1 MPDMTVTW
9 PGAVPFEAAYGQSSN
24 RNTDGK
30 AVLFDVRAMAAKD
43 MVIVPMLRDD
53 AESVYKDARPYD
65 MAGEDFDW
73 AAEYEQSMNDLEQA
87 RKPAARKRKAG

>member
-9 PGAVPFEAAYGQSSN
+9 PDAVPFEAAYGQSANRMSN
-24 RNTDGK
+24 GRP
-30 AVLFDVRAMAAKD
+30 VIFDVRAMASKD
-43 MVIVPMLRDD
+43 MVVVPLLRED

-73 AAEYEQSMNDLEQA
+73 AAEFEVSTS
-87 RKPAARKRKAG
+87 KPAVKRGKRAS

>member
-9 PGAVPFEAAYGQSSN
+9 PGAVPFEDAYGQSSN
-24 RNTDGK
+24 RNTNGR
-30 AVLFDVRAMAAKD
+30 AVLFDVRAMASKD
-43 MVIVPMLRDD
+43 IRIAPMLRDD

-73 AAEYEQSMNDLEQA
+73 AAEYEQSVQEVA
-87 RKPAARKRKAG
+87 PKRGRKKVV

>member
-9 PGAVPFEAAYGQSSN
+9 PGAVPFDAAYGQSSN
-24 RNTDGK
+24 SKRNGRQ
-30 AVLFDVRAMAAKD
+30 VVFDVRAMAAKD
-43 MVIVPMLRDD
+43 MEIVPLLRED

-73 AAEYEQSMNDLEQA
+73 AAEYEQSMAELGQV
-87 RKPAARKRKAG
+87 RKPARKRKGG